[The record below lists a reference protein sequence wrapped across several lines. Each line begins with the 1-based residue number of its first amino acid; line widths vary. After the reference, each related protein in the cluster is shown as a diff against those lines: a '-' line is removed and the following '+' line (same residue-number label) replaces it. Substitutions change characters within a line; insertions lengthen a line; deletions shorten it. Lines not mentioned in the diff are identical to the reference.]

1 MAKIVIIL
9 KQKGFSKSPIVTNDD
24 LYDLKSA
31 GSTLYFPSANVHT
44 CSYTGILG
52 TDKQTL

>member
-31 GSTLYFPSANVHT
+31 GSTLYFPSANVH
-44 CSYTGILG
+44 SYTGILG